1 MADPSGS
8 EVEAL
13 RVENDQLRARL
24 AAERSARNA
33 RWRGIATGTL
43 TVLAVL
49 ATTVALLTVWTWR
62 TLTDTD
68 LFVDR
73 VGGIIE
79 QSEVA
84 EAVGALAAEQ
94 LVDALELEDRLAA
107 QLPDEV
113 SILAAP
119 ISGAAQN
126 YLGQGVTA
134 LAETSAVQQAW
145 DVALAAGHEAT
156 IAVLSGSD
164 RTLVENTDGVITL
177 NLTPIVNEVVAQ
189 GEEFLSDLLGR
200 DIQAP
205 DLSEEDIDAAVAD
218 LEDQL
223 GVQLP
228 ADFGQVVLFESDDL
242 AAAQQAYAT
251 SRLVAWV
258 GLVAA
263 VLLVAIALVVSPT
276 RLRTGLWIV
285 AGVASLSLLIL
296 LGLQPLRSSIVGA
309 AATQGLDGAVSA
321 GFESLFST
329 LRVVIVVVL
338 ALGAVAILAL
348 VLTRRSQP
356 SSPQDVLQRSSRFS
370 ARHRGMLLGGG
381 AAVAVGLALLVPGQ
395 STSQL
400 LTVALLYG
408 IYAGG
413 VLLAAGL
420 GLHDDD
426 VDEDHGVEEPAT
438 VS

>member
-1 MADPSGS
+1 
-8 EVEAL
+8 
-13 RVENDQLRARL
+13 
-24 AAERSARNA
+24 
-33 RWRGIATGTL
+33 
-43 TVLAVL
+43 
-49 ATTVALLTVWTWR
+49 
-62 TLTDTD
+62 
-68 LFVDR
+68 
-73 VGGIIE
+73 
-79 QSEVA
+79 
-84 EAVGALAAEQ
+84 VGAIAAEQ
-94 LVDALELEDRLAA
+94 LVDALELEDRLAS

-113 SILAAP
+113 SILAGP
-119 ISGAAQN
+119 ITGAAEN
-126 YLGQGVTA
+126 YLTQGVTA
-134 LAETSAVQQAW
+134 LVETDAVQQAW
-145 DVALAAGHEAT
+145 DVALAAGHQAT
-156 IAVLSGSD
+156 IALLSGSD
-164 RTLVENTDGVITL
+164 RTLVENTDGVVTL
-177 NLTPIVNEVVAQ
+177 NLTPVVNQVVAQ

-200 DIQAP
+200 DIDAP
-205 DLSEEDIDAAVAD
+205 ELSDDDIDAALAA

-228 ADFGQVVLFESDDL
+228 DDFGQVVLFESDDL

-251 SRLVAWV
+251 ARLVAWV

-285 AGVASLSLLIL
+285 AGVAVLSLLIL
-296 LGLQPLRSSIVGA
+296 LGLQPLRSSIVDA
-309 AATQGLDGAVSA
+309 AAAQGLDGAISA
-321 GFESLFST
+321 GFESIFST

-356 SSPQDVLQRSSRFS
+356 SSPQDALHRSSHFS

-400 LTVALLYG
+400 LTVVLLYG

-413 VLLAAGL
+413 VLLAASL
-420 GLHDDD
+420 GPQDDD
-426 VDEDHGVEEPAT
+426 VDEDQSVEEPAT